1 MDFFVFISEQWMLV
15 SVLLAL
21 VYVFMLSEQMKAGKA
36 LSTHQVTALINRDEA
51 VLLDVRDAKEF
62 QLSHIAGA
70 MNIPVGALD
79 TRLAELEKHRT
90 KIIVVTD
97 KMGQQASVVGRKLRR
112 LGFKVRR
119 LQGGMGEWLA
129 QRLPVVSQ

>member
-1 MDFFVFISEQWMLV
+1 MDFFVFISEQWILV

-21 VYVFMLSEQMKAGKA
+21 IYVFMLSEQRKAGKA

-51 VLLDVRDAKEF
+51 ILLDVRDAKEF

-70 MNIPVGALD
+70 MNIPAGALD
-79 TRLAELEKHRT
+79 TRLPELEKHRA

-97 KMGQQASVVGRKLRR
+97 KVGQQASVVGRKLRR
-112 LGFKVRR
+112 QGFQVRR

-129 QRLPVVSQ
+129 QRLPVISQ

>member
-1 MDFFVFISEQWMLV
+1 VDFFVFISEQWMLV

-112 LGFKVRR
+112 LGFQVRR

>member
-1 MDFFVFISEQWMLV
+1 MDFFVFISEQWILV

-21 VYVFMLSEQMKAGKA
+21 IYIFMLSEQMKAGKA

-51 VLLDVRDAKEF
+51 ILLDVRDAKDF

-70 MNIPVGALD
+70 MNIPAGALD
-79 TRLAELEKHRT
+79 TRLAELEKHRA

-112 LGFKVRR
+112 LGFQVRR

>member
-1 MDFFVFISEQWMLV
+1 MDFFVFMSEQWMLV

-112 LGFKVRR
+112 LGFQVRR

>member
-112 LGFKVRR
+112 LGFQVRR